1 MEGRKER
8 REEGRKEGGEK
19 EGQTNEHTEDTG
31 DSASLIQT
39 YFHLLPQ
46 EEQKGCEDRGFPAP
60 V

>member
-1 MEGRKER
+1 MDGRKER
-8 REEGRKEGGEK
+8 REEGRKEGK
-19 EGQTNEHTEDTG
+19 RKDRQMNTQMDTG